1 MMPRNQ
7 SAAVSRRR
15 LRTALRRLRVARDM
29 TQRDVA
35 DALHWSS
42 AKLMR
47 IEAGKVSVS
56 FTDLQALLNHYGVT
70 DPARIQTLNDL
81 STAARA
87 GSEIGAR
94 YRDVLSAG
102 MVELLEHEESAGTI
116 RNFEPQL
123 VPGLLQTPEYAYSA
137 LRFLPDDELSAE
149 VIERRVEARME
160 RAKLLARDDSPDA
173 FFILDESVLYRRVG
187 AESGAD
193 GVMAAQLEHLRAMAA
208 RPHVSIQIL
217 PFGAGLHGAI
227 RSPFVI
233 LEFDDELD
241 DGLVYIESPQ
251 NEVII
256 REDVESIVRYAD
268 RFRALEKRAT
278 SREMLPVVIEMAL
291 KRLESH
297 SVLT

>member
-1 MMPRNQ
+1 MPRNQ

-29 TQRDVA
+29 TQREVA

-70 DPARIQTLNDL
+70 DPARIGALNDL
-81 STAARA
+81 SVAARA
-87 GSEIGAR
+87 GSAIGVR
-94 YRDVLSAG
+94 YRDVLSTG

-137 LRFLPDDELSAE
+137 LRFLPDEELSAE
-149 VIERRVEARME
+149 VVERRVEARME
-160 RAKLLARDDSPDA
+160 RAELLTRDDSPDM
-173 FFILDESVLYRRVG
+173 FFVLDESVLYRKVG

-193 GVMAAQLEHLRAMAA
+193 GVMAAQLAHLRELSAL
-208 RPHVSIQIL
+208 PHVSIRIL
-217 PFGAGLHGAI
+217 PFGAGLYGAI

-251 NEVII
+251 DEVII

-278 SREMLPVVIEMAL
+278 SREMLPVIIETAL
-291 KRLESH
+291 NRLESP
-297 SVLT
+297 SVLA

>member
-1 MMPRNQ
+1 MPRNQ

-29 TQRDVA
+29 TQREVA
-35 DALHWSS
+35 DALRWSS

-56 FTDLQALLNHYGVT
+56 FTDLQALLKHYGVT
-70 DPARIQTLNDL
+70 DPARIDTLNEL
-81 STAARA
+81 SVAARA
-87 GSEIGAR
+87 GSEIGVR
-94 YRDVLSAG
+94 YRDVLSSG
-102 MVELLEHEESAGTI
+102 MMELLEHEESAGAI

-123 VPGLLQTPEYAYSA
+123 VPGLLQTPEYAYST
-137 LRFLPDDELSAE
+137 LRFLPDEELSAE
-149 VIERRVEARME
+149 VVERRVRARME
-160 RAKLLARDDSPDA
+160 RAELLTRDDSPDA
-173 FFILDESVLYRRVG
+173 FFVLDESVLCRKVG

-193 GVMAAQLEHLRAMAA
+193 GVMAAQLEHLREMAA
-208 RPHVSIQIL
+208 RPHVSIRVL
-217 PFGAGLHGAI
+217 PFGAGLYGAL

-241 DGLVYIESPQ
+241 DGLVYVESPQ
-251 NEVII
+251 DELII

-278 SREMLPVVIEMAL
+278 SREMLPVVIEAAL
-291 KRLESH
+291 NRLESH
-297 SVLT
+297 SVLE